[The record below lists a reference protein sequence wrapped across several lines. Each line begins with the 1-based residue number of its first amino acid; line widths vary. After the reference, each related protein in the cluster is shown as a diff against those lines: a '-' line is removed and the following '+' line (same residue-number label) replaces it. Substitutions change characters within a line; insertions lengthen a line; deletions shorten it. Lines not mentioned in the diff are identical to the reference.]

1 LRQMLPYIMG
11 MRKDLPRI
19 NLRMGIATG
28 DVTVGSIGSEY
39 SKSYTVIGDTV
50 NLASRLEAVN
60 KEYGTQMLLSEET
73 WKMAQDAIEAREL
86 DCIQV
91 AGKSEPVRIF
101 ELLER
106 KGQLN
111 DKARSLRDHFAEGLA
126 LYRSQSWDLAQARFS
141 ECLKINPADRPSKL
155 FIARLQHFREHPLSP
170 DWDGVWR
177 FQEK

>member
-1 LRQMLPYIMG
+1 MLPDIMG
-11 MRKDLPRI
+11 LRKDLPTI

-39 SKSYTVIGDTV
+39 SKGYTVIGDTV
-50 NLASRLEAVN
+50 NLASRLEGVN
-60 KEYGTQMLLSEET
+60 KEYGSQMLISEET

-106 KGQLN
+106 KGRLN
-111 DKARSLRDHFAEGLA
+111 DKVASLRDHFAKGLA
-126 LYRSQSWDLAQARFS
+126 SYRSQSWDLAEAQFN
-141 ECLKINPADRPSKL
+141 ECLKINTADRPSKL
-155 FIARLQHFREHPLSP
+155 FIARIQHFREHPPPP
-170 DWDGVWR
+170 DWNGVWR

>member
-1 LRQMLPYIMG
+1 M
-11 MRKDLPRI
+11 
-19 NLRMGIATG
+19 ATG

-39 SKSYTVIGDTV
+39 SKGYTVIGDTV

-60 KEYGTQMLLSEET
+60 KEYGTQMLISEET
-73 WKMAQDAIEAREL
+73 WKMAQDVIESREL

-111 DKARSLRDHFAEGLA
+111 DKARSVKEHFAEGLA
-126 LYRSQSWDLAQARFS
+126 SYRSQSWDLAEARFN

-155 FIARLQHFREHPLSP
+155 FIARIQHFKEHPLSP